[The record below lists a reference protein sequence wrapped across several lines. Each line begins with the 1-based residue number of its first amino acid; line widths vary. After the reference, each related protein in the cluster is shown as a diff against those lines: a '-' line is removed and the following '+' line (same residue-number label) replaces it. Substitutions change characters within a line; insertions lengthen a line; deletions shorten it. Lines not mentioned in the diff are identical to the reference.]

1 MTVEEAIIKYVEKHI
16 GSRVHFGIATQEDK
30 WALQVNEWY
39 RNSDGMVERRR
50 DKSLKRYRL
59 SEMHWRWFMQ
69 TLPKLKDTNFHFV
82 LTVDGPI
89 LSLHEGMFLF
99 LEYPNYE
106 AFSNAFNELMQEANK
121 IA

>member
-16 GSRVHFGIATQEDK
+16 SSRVHFGIATQEDK

-39 RNSDGMVERRR
+39 RNSDGVVERRR

-69 TLPKLKDTNFHFV
+69 TLPKLKDINFHFV

-89 LSLHEGMFLF
+89 LSLHDGMFMF
-99 LEYPNYE
+99 REYPNYE
-106 AFSNAFNELMQEANK
+106 AFSNTFNELMQEANK